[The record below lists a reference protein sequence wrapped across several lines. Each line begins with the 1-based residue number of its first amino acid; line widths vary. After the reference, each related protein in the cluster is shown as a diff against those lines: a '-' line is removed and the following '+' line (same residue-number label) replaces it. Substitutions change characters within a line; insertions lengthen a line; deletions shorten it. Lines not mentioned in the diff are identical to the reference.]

1 LHGVRDWIA
10 GNLTFMNG
18 PLQKKVNVFISGGGG
33 DVADATLDCL
43 NLSSLNLNIAIA
55 SSKKS
60 ALLTYDV
67 NRLILLPEVNST
79 NYLSALIKALKL
91 LEIDIFFPT
100 VAGEM
105 SLIAVHARE
114 IELQTGAKV
123 FVGQD
128 VMVETF
134 SDKYAT
140 TEFLRQNNFAYP
152 DTCLFDSSA
161 NESSL
166 LKRSQYPLIAKP
178 RFGNG
183 SKGFLIIRDEN
194 DLSQIDRSK
203 DYVLQEMLPISDG
216 EFTAGVYVAKRKT
229 AVGVCILKR
238 LLNNGSTVIAERIL
252 DSRVETQLENIAICT
267 ELPYVNIQFALR
279 ENVVI
284 PFEINPR
291 FSGTTFMQVKALNA
305 PEMAIKEQVLN
316 LELEVIKNDHVYRA
330 KRKKVVEF
338 DDGLLEKNEILL
350 WQ

>member
-1 LHGVRDWIA
+1 
-10 GNLTFMNG
+10 
-18 PLQKKVNVFISGGGG
+18 
-33 DVADATLDCL
+33 
-43 NLSSLNLNIAIA
+43 
-55 SSKKS
+55 
-60 ALLTYDV
+60 
-67 NRLILLPEVNST
+67 
-79 NYLSALIKALKL
+79 
-91 LEIDIFFPT
+91 
-100 VAGEM
+100 
-105 SLIAVHARE
+105 
-114 IELQTGAKV
+114 
-123 FVGQD
+123 
-128 VMVETF
+128 
-134 SDKYAT
+134 
-140 TEFLRQNNFAYP
+140 
-152 DTCLFDSSA
+152 
-161 NESSL
+161 
-166 LKRSQYPLIAKP
+166 
-178 RFGNG
+178 
-183 SKGFLIIRDEN
+183 
-194 DLSQIDRSK
+194 
-203 DYVLQEMLPISDG
+203 MLPISDG